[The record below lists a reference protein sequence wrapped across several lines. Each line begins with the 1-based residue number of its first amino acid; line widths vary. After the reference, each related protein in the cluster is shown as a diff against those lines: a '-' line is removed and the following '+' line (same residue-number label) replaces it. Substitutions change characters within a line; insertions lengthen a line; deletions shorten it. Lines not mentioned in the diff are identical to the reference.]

1 MPEPSAM
8 LFFQCHTLMHM
19 NYFNYDDSHDDSKE
33 IVRGPLIT
41 WTIFQTKVEKS
52 ELWPIQVYGSF
63 SYCKSN
69 SADLACCFSSIEI
82 LEEIYPYFW
91 IILR

>member
-41 WTIFQTKVEKS
+41 
-52 ELWPIQVYGSF
+52 
-63 SYCKSN
+63 
-69 SADLACCFSSIEI
+69 
-82 LEEIYPYFW
+82 
-91 IILR
+91 